1 MHMTSSSGQAG
12 IGVIGATDGID
23 LDALM
28 QANIVRV
35 FNERNPDRRRAALA
49 ELYTE
54 NATLCDPETVATGWE
69 AISGAIDSLHRMLPL
84 GFVFAATGYAVGH
97 NGAAR
102 LFWRAGPPD
111 GPAAITGTD
120 VAHIENGRI
129 KLLYPMCLR
138 IAAAMQTDAPARVLH

>member
-1 MHMTSSSGQAG
+1 MNMMSNSKQAG
-12 IGVIGATDGID
+12 VGTTGTADAVD

-35 FNERNPDRRRAALA
+35 FNERNPDRRRLALG

-54 NATLCDPETVATGWE
+54 DATLYDPETAATGRQ
-69 AISGAIDSLHRMLPL
+69 AISEAVDSLHRILPAD
-84 GFVFAATGYAVGH
+84 FVFTATGYAVGH

-120 VAHIENGRI
+120 VAHIEDGRI
-129 KLLYPMCLR
+129 KLLYVFVDPV
-138 IAAAMQTDAPARVLH
+138 AR

>member
-1 MHMTSSSGQAG
+1 MHMTNSSQQQAG
-12 IGVIGATDGID
+12 TGPAAGGSD

-35 FNERNPDRRRAALA
+35 FNERNPDRRLVALG

-54 NATLCDPETVATGWE
+54 NSTLCDPETVATGRE
-69 AISGAIDSLHRMLPL
+69 AISGAIESLHRMLPPN
-84 GFVFAATGYAVGH
+84 FVFTATGHAVGH

-111 GPAAITGTD
+111 RPAAITGTD

-129 KLLYPMCLR
+129 KLLYVFVDPV
-138 IAAAMQTDAPARVLH
+138 AR